1 MLLVKKKEVLLVVM
15 NIQKVKIN
23 IVILKIAINYSKDNE
38 IIRI

>member
-1 MLLVKKKEVLLVVM
+1 MLLVRKKEVLLVVM

-23 IVILKIAINYSKDNE
+23 IVILKIAINYNKGNE